1 MSRLIRAK
9 DLQHQIDVKGP
20 HPLLYC
26 PRCGAEFS
34 ANLGDYWRC
43 DPNMV
48 LRCSTLDDV
57 FGGECETPLQLVT
70 KHTVYKY
77 SALTQR
83 TTGA

>member
-1 MSRLIRAK
+1 MRIK
-9 DLQHQIDVKGP
+9 DLQNQIGVEDP

-34 ANLGDYWRC
+34 ANLEDYGC
-43 DPNMV
+43 NDPNMA

-70 KHTVYKY
+70 KHTIYKR
-77 SALTQR
+77 SAYTR
-83 TTGA
+83 TGRVV